1 MKSKI
6 HVFSRMFTKKGSA
19 RLASVNIFLFIIFAV
34 LAVQS
39 AWADCNPNGSICG
52 SAGSYYTNVP
62 STGKNTVYL
71 DADMSSINIRN
82 ERVQGRY
89 LPNSKGTLVLVAP
102 EGYVLQASYG
112 DFDVLYS
119 GNILNGN
126 AKYDYSDYVAIYD
139 GNTTKKDHRLFKSG
153 EKCSFVNGSAVVTSG
168 REMTIY
174 FYSDGSHEGYGLNIT
189 VTLHKVDMEVECSN
203 TGSGLSC
210 GAKLLPRGSYTLT
223 LPDPLTTGV
232 NKFHIDGSVYPNT
245 SSVLNITAPEGYM
258 MELTGYFSSTY
269 SERIKISCYR
279 ENCNYYDQEI
289 HDDRLYATIYDPDNA
304 VWLSLRYLSTLV
316 NGKLYSSGRHLTLSL
331 NSKDNPKAHVGILD
345 LTVTLRKINM
355 DIKSKWGDD
364 SQFLGYYV
372 NMYAK
377 NRAYL
382 SIPRDVEN
390 FTVYDDGGEN
400 GDYSNYAGAA
410 LELEAPEGRYLQVS
424 GGFVK
429 TGAGDSLIIYDGVYT
444 EVWKGKNTYNI
455 PSIQSSDRKMT
466 LVFKSD
472 ATGTYKGF
480 KLDVKVRHSAEG
492 TLSLDQNKIV
502 RDTSVFRD
510 ASYSL
515 YAKMTSIQK
524 YGFDAKLQCRYE
536 TARGWSDWGD
546 VTNVNYGGLNSPSN
560 YSYNVEITPEA
571 KNTSGKLCSP
581 SNAVESQFRMRVI
594 PWELSTGEHLV
605 DTAFTDTVSVKFKN
619 KVVVDTKITKTLSG
633 DYAIFTKSGLKIN
646 KEDGVPSNTEIVVQ
660 AIPPAVQGNPPVR
673 YKFTGWD
680 FSSSNKDTVSL
691 TVMSDTTLRA
701 FFEPDVQDMKVV
713 TFVSKNDTATWSSAE
728 NSPLDVDVISA
739 TGGKFR
745 VKASILA
752 SAELCNKACYAYIII
767 RKEGSDTWDTIQ
779 TNSSGQTV
787 LSYIKISSNNSYS
800 INPER
805 IVPYNLFKNAQRFE
819 IKTIVKKTIS
829 SSTNIAESNSIY
841 ANLYHTLQ
849 VKKECFDGGGTTR
862 YYGCGAI
869 VEDEMGNMKRLTENE
884 KIVRPYGTKLKLH
897 PLYPYDQNFWMW
909 KVFSL
914 ENSEFNDPE
923 NYFTKDSVCE
933 FTLDS
938 NMQFVVG
945 VVYRNLDVVQ
955 LTPEN
960 QVMPYVG
967 MTEFNLLHSNEGSN
981 GFKFASDT
989 AFYIDKYVW
998 GQGWVKFAVNKL
1010 DSMFTPGQYELNVKL
1025 VNESTY
1031 ETERDSLWACNSY
1044 PATYLMDEFLPPYV
1058 GSSVECSETS
1068 LAVHHRRYQFTLNDT
1083 TFNVVFKKWDEKAG
1097 EYVEAETQKVAFG
1110 ATPTAPN
1117 VECPESNASWDIS
1130 CEWSSKI
1137 VPAYNDAEYLYELK
1151 GVQKKAVVFE
1161 TVNEKYTAIIN
1172 GDFSGE
1178 SRVDFPV
1185 PVEVDSIAYNRTFTP
1200 QTPATVV
1207 LPFDLPEGTTV
1218 NAKFYYLESVVQKG
1232 RSWKATMTNIGAG
1245 NLPVAN
1251 TPYAVIVPNGDKL
1264 EFNLSGKATFQT
1276 DDIFSTKVSDGNW
1289 QFVGVY
1295 SYKVWEEG
1303 DKELGLAYAFA
1314 GSNNDG
1320 GAAKGEFGKIKHG
1333 GSTNPY
1339 ANPLRAYLRKTSESV
1354 QLELLKGR
1362 SIDGGEKT
1370 SPASVYSADLPE
1382 TIDVEFIDENEKTMF
1397 TSRMNTRTG
1406 EFEMLREYDIKGRK
1420 LNGKSTA
1427 RNAYYGKKIIK
1438 K

>member
-71 DADMSSINIRN
+71 DADMSSIIVHN
-82 ERVQGRY
+82 ESVQGRY

-102 EGYVLQASYG
+102 EGYVLQAPYG
-112 DFDVLYS
+112 DIDVQYS
-119 GNILNGN
+119 GDIFNGN

-466 LVFKSD
+466 LVFNSD
-472 ATGTYKGF
+472 ATGTGRGF
-480 KLDVKVRHSAEG
+480 ELDVKVRHSAEG
-492 TLSLDQNKIV
+492 TLSLNQDKVV

-510 ASYSL
+510 ASYML
-515 YAKMTSIQK
+515 YAKTTGLQTVGA
-524 YGFDAKLQCRYE
+524 YTNLQCRTE
-536 TARGWSDWGD
+536 TVSGWSDWE
-546 VTNVNYGGLNSPSN
+546 NVKNSVERPYYSN
-560 YSYNVEITPEA
+560 YSNYSDDSYDMEITPET
-571 KNTSGKLCSP
+571 KNTSEKLCSP
-581 SNAVESQFRMRVI
+581 SNALQSQFRMRII
-594 PWELSTGEHLV
+594 PRMHSTGKDIA
-605 DTAFTDTVSVKFKN
+605 DTAYTDTVSVKFKN
-619 KVVVDTKITKTLSG
+619 KVNVNTKITDDLSG
-633 DYAIFTKSGLKIN
+633 DYAILTTSGITIN
-646 KEDGVPSNTEIVVQ
+646 KKDGVLSNTAINIQ
-660 AIPPAVQGNPPVR
+660 AIAPIG
-673 YKFTGWD
+673 YKFHSWKWGLGN
-680 FSSSNKDTVSL
+680 SSTDNPISL
-691 TVMSDTTLRA
+691 TVVSDTSLKA
-701 FFEPDVQDMKVV
+701 QFQPDVSEITVV
-713 TFVSKNDTATWSSAE
+713 TYVSQNGSETWDSPA
-728 NSPLDVDVISA
+728 NSPLDVDVVSA
-739 TGGKFR
+739 KGDNFSVTTS
-745 VKASILA
+745 V
-752 SAELCNKACYAYIII
+752 SANEELCDDGKGNINCYAYIII
-767 RKEGSDTWDTIQ
+767 RKEGSGTWDTL
-779 TNSSGQTV
+779 TASNSAT
-787 LSYIKISSNNSYS
+787 YIKVHSGNNYKAEKKRSVSYS
-800 INPER
+800 
-805 IVPYNLFKNAQRFE
+805 LLKNAPRFE
-819 IKTIVKKTIS
+819 IKTIVKPRVS
-829 SSTNIAESNSIY
+829 SDIIIAESNSIY
-841 ANLYHTLQ
+841 ANLYHTLM
-849 VKKECFDGGGTTR
+849 VGHDCYDGH
-862 YYGCGAI
+862 YYLDGCGAI
-869 VEDEMGNMKRLTENE
+869 VEDELGNMTRLTPDE
-884 KIVRPYGTKLKLH
+884 KYALPYGAQLKLH
-897 PLYPYDQNFWMW
+897 PLYPYNKNFWML
-909 KVFSL
+909 KDATL
-914 ENSEFNDPE
+914 ENSEFTDPE
-923 NYFTKDSVCE
+923 NYITKDEVYE

-938 NMQFVVG
+938 NRFFAVG
-945 VVYRNLDVVQ
+945 IVDRDLEVVQ

-960 QVMPYVG
+960 QVMPYAG
-967 MTEFNLLHSNEGSN
+967 MSEFSLLHSNEGSN

-989 AFYIDKYVW
+989 AFYIEKL
-998 GQGWVKFAVNKL
+998 GLTEKFAVNKL
-1010 DSMFTPGQYELNVKL
+1010 DSMFTPGTYRLYVKL
-1025 VNESTY
+1025 VNESSY
-1031 ETERDSLWACNSY
+1031 ETERDSLWACKGK
-1044 PATYLMDEFLPPYV
+1044 PAVYLMNEFLPPYV

-1362 SIDGGEKT
+1362 SIDGGEKS

>member
-1 MKSKI
+1 
-6 HVFSRMFTKKGSA
+6 
-19 RLASVNIFLFIIFAV
+19 
-34 LAVQS
+34 
-39 AWADCNPNGSICG
+39 
-52 SAGSYYTNVP
+52 
-62 STGKNTVYL
+62 
-71 DADMSSINIRN
+71 MSSIIVRN
-82 ERVQGRY
+82 ESVQGRY

-102 EGYVLQASYG
+102 EGYVLQASHG
-112 DFDVLYS
+112 NIDVQYS
-119 GNILNGN
+119 GNVLNGN

-153 EKCSFVNGSAVVTSG
+153 EKNSYVGTSVITSG
-168 REMTIY
+168 REMTFY
-174 FYSDGSHEGYGLNIT
+174 FYSDGSHEGEGLNMT
-189 VTLHKVDMEVECSN
+189 VTLHKVDMDLECSN

-210 GAKLLPRGSYTLT
+210 GVELLTRGSYTLT

-232 NKFHIDGSVYPNT
+232 NEFHISGPISPEQT

-258 MELTGYFSSTY
+258 MELTGNFKSAYTERVYVKRWSVYGDFSY
-269 SERIKISCYR
+269 
-279 ENCNYYDQEI
+279 YYDNYLS
-289 HDDRLYATIYDPDNA
+289 DDGDYATIYDPDNA
-304 VWLSLRYLSTLV
+304 VWLSLRYDSNWL
-316 NGKLYSSGRHLTLSL
+316 NGKLYSSGRHLTISI
-331 NSKDNPKAHVGILD
+331 NSNGEHGWASGLD

-355 DIKSKWGDD
+355 DVESKWGD
-364 SQFLGYYV
+364 YYV

-382 SIPRDVEN
+382 SIPREVTTFN
-390 FTVYDDGGEN
+390 VYDDGGED

-424 GGFVK
+424 GGFVL
-429 TGAGDSLIIYDGVYT
+429 TRDAGDSLIIYDGVYT
-444 EVWKGKNTYNI
+444 EVWRGNNTYNI
-455 PSIQSSDRKMT
+455 PSIQSSGRKMT

-492 TLSLDQNKIV
+492 TLSLNQDKVV
-502 RDTSVFRD
+502 RDTSVFRN
-510 ASYSL
+510 ASYML
-515 YAKMTSIQK
+515 YAKTTGLQTVGT
-524 YGFDAKLQCRYE
+524 YTNLQCRTE
-536 TARGWSDWGD
+536 TVRGWSDWE
-546 VTNVNYGGLNSPSN
+546 NVKNSVERPYYSN
-560 YSYNVEITPEA
+560 YSNYSDDSYDMEITPET
-571 KNTSGKLCSP
+571 KNTSGNLCSP
-581 SNAVESQFRMRVI
+581 SNALQSQFRMRII
-594 PWELSTGEHLV
+594 PRMLSTGKDIA
-605 DTAFTDTVSVKFKN
+605 DTAYTDTVSVKFKN
-619 KVVVDTKITKTLSG
+619 KVNVNTKITDDLSG
-633 DYAIFTKSGLKIN
+633 DYAILTTSGSTIN
-646 KEDGVPSNTEIVVQ
+646 KKDGVLSNTAINIQ
-660 AIPPAVQGNPPVR
+660 AIAPTGKKFQSWTWGLGN
-673 YKFTGWD
+673 
-680 FSSSNKDTVSL
+680 SSTDNPISL
-691 TVMSDTTLRA
+691 TVVSDTSLKA
-701 FFEPDVQDMKVV
+701 QFQPDVSEITVV
-713 TFVSKNDTATWSSAE
+713 TYVSQNGSETWDSPA
-728 NSPLDVDVISA
+728 NSPLDVDVVSA
-739 TGGKFR
+739 IGSNFKVST
-745 VKASILA
+745 SIVA
-752 SAELCNKACYAYIII
+752 SADFCPDANGCYAYMLMS
-767 RKEGSDTWDTIQ
+767 KDGWNTCDTLKGKNTAFIKVY
-779 TNSSGQTV
+779 SGKHYEANV
-787 LSYIKISSNNSYS
+787 
-800 INPER
+800 ER
-805 IVPYNLFKNAQRFE
+805 AVGYDLLKNAHRFE
-819 IKTIVKKTIS
+819 IKTVMVKS
-829 SSTNIAESNSIY
+829 SAPNIIIAESNSIY
-841 ANLYHTLQ
+841 ANLYHTLM
-849 VKKECFDGGGTTR
+849 VGHDCYDGH
-862 YYGCGAI
+862 YYLDGCGAI
-869 VEDEMGNMKRLTENE
+869 VEDELGNMTRLTPDE
-884 KIVRPYGTKLKLH
+884 KYALPYGAQLKLH
-897 PLYPYDQNFWMW
+897 PLYPYNKNFWML
-909 KVFSL
+909 KDATL
-914 ENSEFNDPE
+914 ENSEFTDPE
-923 NYFTKDSVCE
+923 NYITKDEVYE

-938 NMQFVVG
+938 NRFFAVG
-945 VVYRNLDVVQ
+945 IVDRDLEVVQ

-960 QVMPYVG
+960 QVMPYAG
-967 MTEFNLLHSNEGSN
+967 MSEFSLLHSNEGSN

-989 AFYIDKYVW
+989 AFYIEKL
-998 GQGWVKFAVNKL
+998 GLTEKFAVNKL
-1010 DSMFTPGQYELNVKL
+1010 DSMFTPGTYRLYVKL
-1025 VNESTY
+1025 VNENSY
-1031 ETERDSLWACNSY
+1031 ETERDSLWACKGK
-1044 PATYLMDEFLPPYV
+1044 PAVYLMDEFLPSYE
-1058 GSSVECSETS
+1058 GASVECFENSP
-1068 LAVHHRRYQFTLNDT
+1068 AVHYRRYQFTLKDT
-1083 TFNVVFKKWDEKAG
+1083 TFNVVFKKWDEEA
-1097 EYVEAETQKVAFG
+1097 EDYVEAETQKVAFG

-1314 GSNNDG
+1314 GSNNEG

-1362 SIDGGEKT
+1362 SIDGGEKS
-1370 SPASVYSADLPE
+1370 SPASVYSADFPE

-1397 TSRMNTRTG
+1397 SSRMNTRTG

>member
-1 MKSKI
+1 MKSEI
-6 HVFSRMFTKKGSA
+6 HVFSRMFAKKGSA
-19 RLASVNIFLFIIFAV
+19 RLACVNIFLFIIFAV

-39 AWADCNPNGSICG
+39 AWADCDPNGSICG

-89 LPNSKGTLVLVAP
+89 LPNSKGKLVLVAP
-102 EGYVLQASYG
+102 PGYILQARGSVNVVYG
-112 DFDVLYS
+112 QHQSALAIGRYDLY
-119 GNILNGN
+119 
-126 AKYDYSDYVAIYD
+126 DWSDYVAIYD
-139 GNTTKKDHRLFKSG
+139 GNTTEKKHRLFKSDEENKG
-153 EKCSFVNGSAVVTSG
+153 YANDAVVTSG
-168 REMTIY
+168 QEMTFY
-174 FYSDGSHEGYGLNIT
+174 FYSDGSLEGPGLDMT

-203 TGSGLSC
+203 TGTGLSC
-210 GAKLLPRGSYTLT
+210 GARLLPRGSYTLT

-232 NKFHIDGSVYPNT
+232 NKFYINGSVYPKT

-258 MELTGYFSSTY
+258 MELTGKFVSTY
-269 SERIKISCYR
+269 FEKIELFCYGK
-279 ENCNYYDQEI
+279 NCDYYDMKKE
-289 HDDRLYATIYDPDNA
+289 DDRLYATIYDPDNA
-304 VWLSLRYLSTLV
+304 VWLSLRYLSTEH
-316 NGKLYSSGRHLTLSL
+316 NGKLFSSGRHLTLSL
-331 NSKDNPKAHVGILD
+331 NSKDEPMATSGYLD
-345 LTVTLRKINM
+345 LTITLREINM
-355 DIKSKWGDD
+355 NIQGDVG
-364 SQFLGYYV
+364 GYYV

-466 LVFKSD
+466 LVFNSD
-472 ATGTYKGF
+472 ATGTGRGF
-480 KLDVKVRHSAEG
+480 ELDVKVRHSAEG
-492 TLSLDQNKIV
+492 TLSLNQDKVV

-510 ASYSL
+510 ASYML
-515 YAKMTSIQK
+515 YAKTTGLQTVGV
-524 YGFDAKLQCRYE
+524 YTNLQCRTE
-536 TARGWSDWGD
+536 TVNGWSDWE
-546 VTNVNYGGLNSPSN
+546 NVKNSVERPYYSN
-560 YSYNVEITPEA
+560 YSNYSDDSYDMEITPET
-571 KNTSGKLCSP
+571 KNTSEKLCSP
-581 SNAVESQFRMRVI
+581 SNALQSQFRMRII
-594 PWELSTGEHLV
+594 PRMHSTGKDIA
-605 DTAFTDTVSVKFKN
+605 DTAYTDTVSVKFKN
-619 KVVVDTKITKTLSG
+619 KVNVNTKITDDLSG
-633 DYAIFTKSGLKIN
+633 DYAILTTSGSTIN
-646 KEDGVPSNTEIVVQ
+646 KKDGVLSNTAINIQ
-660 AIPPAVQGNPPVR
+660 AIAPTGKKFQSWTWGLGN
-673 YKFTGWD
+673 
-680 FSSSNKDTVSL
+680 SSTDNPISL
-691 TVMSDTTLRA
+691 TVVSDTSLKA
-701 FFEPDVQDMKVV
+701 QFQPDVSEITVV
-713 TFVSKNDTATWSSAE
+713 TYVSQNGSETWDSPA
-728 NSPLDVDVISA
+728 NSPLDVDVVSA
-739 TGGKFR
+739 KGDNFSVTTS
-745 VKASILA
+745 V
-752 SAELCNKACYAYIII
+752 SANEELCDDGKGNINCYAYIII
-767 RKEGSDTWDTIQ
+767 RKEGSGTWDTL
-779 TNSSGQTV
+779 TASNSAT
-787 LSYIKISSNNSYS
+787 YIKVHSGNNYKAEKKRSVSYS
-800 INPER
+800 
-805 IVPYNLFKNAQRFE
+805 LLKNAPRFE
-819 IKTIVKKTIS
+819 IKTIVKPRVS
-829 SSTNIAESNSIY
+829 SDIIIAESNSIY
-841 ANLYHTLQ
+841 ANLYHTLM
-849 VKKECFDGGGTTR
+849 VGHDCYDGH
-862 YYGCGAI
+862 YYLDGCGAI
-869 VEDEMGNMKRLTENE
+869 VEDELGNMTRLTPDE
-884 KIVRPYGTKLKLH
+884 KYALPYGAQLKLH
-897 PLYPYDQNFWMW
+897 PLYPYNKNFWML
-909 KVFSL
+909 KDATL
-914 ENSEFNDPE
+914 ENSEFTDPE
-923 NYFTKDSVCE
+923 NYITKDEVYE

-938 NMQFVVG
+938 NRFFAVG
-945 VVYRNLDVVQ
+945 IVDRDLEVVQ

-960 QVMPYVG
+960 QVMPYAG
-967 MTEFNLLHSNEGSN
+967 MSEFSLLHSNEGSN

-989 AFYIDKYVW
+989 AFYIEKL
-998 GQGWVKFAVNKL
+998 GLTEKFAVNKL
-1010 DSMFTPGQYELNVKL
+1010 DSMFTPGTYRLYVKL
-1025 VNESTY
+1025 VNESSY
-1031 ETERDSLWACNSY
+1031 ETERDSLWACKGK
-1044 PATYLMDEFLPPYV
+1044 PAVYLMDEFLPNYE
-1058 GSSVECSETS
+1058 GASVECSENS
-1068 LAVHHRRYQFTLNDT
+1068 PAVHYRRYQFTLKDT
-1083 TFNVVFKKWDEKAG
+1083 TFNVVFKKWDEEA
-1097 EYVEAETQKVAFG
+1097 EDYVEAETQKVAFG

-1161 TVNEKYTAIIN
+1161 TINEKYTAIIN
-1172 GDFSGE
+1172 GDFSGTG
-1178 SRVDFPV
+1178 RVDFPV

-1276 DDIFSTKVSDGNW
+1276 DDIFSTKVSDGKW

-1303 DKELGLAYAFA
+1303 NGELGLAYAFA
-1314 GSNNDG
+1314 GSNNEG

-1362 SIDGGEKT
+1362 SIDGGEKS